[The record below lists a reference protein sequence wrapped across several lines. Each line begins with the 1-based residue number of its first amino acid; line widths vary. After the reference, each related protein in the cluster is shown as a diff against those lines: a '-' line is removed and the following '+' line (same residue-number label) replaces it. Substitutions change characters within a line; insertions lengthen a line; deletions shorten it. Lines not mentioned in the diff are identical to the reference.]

1 MDAAVKELERE
12 QKMRR
17 TRVQRDSID
26 RALVDVLGIYRD
38 VLTLQLATGAELIN
52 EDKRPSLDRLA
63 RASTAE
69 STLRRMEAIVAARE
83 ALEANAAPLLT
94 LEAMALTLREG

>member
-1 MDAAVKELERE
+1 M
-12 QKMRR
+12 
-17 TRVQRDSID
+17 S
-26 RALVDVLGIYRD
+26 
-38 VLTLQLATGAELIN
+38 ELILITGGAGFIGRHLARTLLGKGHRVRVLDSLI
-52 EDKRPSLDRLA
+52 EQVHGSDDKRPSLDRLA